1 MYVDAYA
8 DKDSEEY
15 IGSEEN
21 IVEVPLTTAI
31 NEKYPVTIKYL
42 EYGTDNP
49 IIEDKVDY
57 YFGGEDYTTTPED
70 IDVYDL
76 KSTPIN
82 KTGKVESDSI
92 EVIYYYEKRDPI
104 ISSAI
109 DGSGSESLESR
120 DGLIEYNLSFNP
132 EIKDYIGTVLVK
144 IEDKLPYEIDEEK
157 SELNGG
163 LYDSLS
169 KTITWEDSFDILSS
183 AMVTKNYN
191 YRIRLMYKDIDS
203 SVDIINNVEGTVIL
217 EDRTIT
223 RSTNYSTAIA
233 IPGTIKVKYI
243 DIESGEEIEE
253 EVKSVNIINN
263 KYYPASKYI
272 DGYYLV
278 ETPELTSYTFD
289 EEEQTIY
296 YKYKKIVTREEKVE
310 PSQNKI
316 DENPQTGIFDY
327 ISYTIMTVITVI
339 GITITLNIRKKKIF
353 RRV

>member
-1 MYVDAYA
+1 MEGSSLPVGGSSTHSVLAGHTGLPSANLFTDL
-8 DKDSEEY
+8 DQLKNGDMFY
-15 IGSEEN
+15 IHA
-21 IVEVPLTTAI
+21 L
-31 NEKYPVTIKYL
+31 
-42 EYGTDNP
+42 
-49 IIEDKVDY
+49 DKVLAY
-57 YFGGEDYTTTPED
+57 
-70 IDVYDL
+70 
-76 KSTPIN
+76 
-82 KTGKVESDSI
+82 KVDQ
-92 EVIYYYEKRDPI
+92 
-104 ISSAI
+104 
-109 DGSGSESLESR
+109 
-120 DGLIEYNLSFNP
+120 
-132 EIKDYIGTVLVK
+132 IKKV
-144 IEDKLPYEIDEEK
+144 LPYEIDEEK

-223 RSTNYSTAIA
+223 RSTNYSTAIT
-233 IPGTIKVKYI
+233 IPGTIKVKYV

-327 ISYTIMTVITVI
+327 ISYTIMTVITII